1 MPGEWMHYFNYVC
14 IQFLVNWTIISWCH
28 IYIYNNLEANLYS
41 SWDLFLQHIIEMC
54 KFWVKVS
61 DLKKHPSLW
70 YQVTIFPDQSTN
82 SKSETMD
89 GFELSMP
96 PDETQMHREISVDL
110 LEFPVWSVSKIAG
123 SGDIYNFWKWG
134 WHWQP
139 EKLFGIN
146 EYPCDFSSS
155 SPSCGSFEPS
165 ASSAMN
171 ECLHELMNDW
181 MNEWRKEGMN
191 KRQKYTKMRTYVNH
205 SMYIYPGHPPPLK

>member
-1 MPGEWMHYFNYVC
+1 
-14 IQFLVNWTIISWCH
+14 
-28 IYIYNNLEANLYS
+28 
-41 SWDLFLQHIIEMC
+41 
-54 KFWVKVS
+54 
-61 DLKKHPSLW
+61 
-70 YQVTIFPDQSTN
+70 
-82 SKSETMD
+82 
-89 GFELSMP
+89 MP
-96 PDETQMHREISVDL
+96 PDETQTHREISVDL

-165 ASSAMN
+165 VSSAMN

-181 MNEWRKEGMN
+181 MNEGINEWINDKKWEHMWIIRCTSICTHFSSGISNLKPCCLAFPLACFSWQQPTFHES
-191 KRQKYTKMRTYVNH
+191 Q
-205 SMYIYPGHPPPLK
+205 PPPLVTRLLALRLKSAWIRFLCHQSLTMI

>member
-1 MPGEWMHYFNYVC
+1 MGFV
-14 IQFLVNWTIISWCH
+14 
-28 IYIYNNLEANLYS
+28 
-41 SWDLFLQHIIEMC
+41 LQHIFEMC
-54 KFWVKVS
+54 KFWVKGY

-82 SKSETMD
+82 SMSENMD

-96 PDETQMHREISVDL
+96 PDETQTHREISVDL

-123 SGDIYNFWKWG
+123 SGDIYIYNFWKWG

-181 MNEWRKEGMN
+181 MNEGRNEWMN
-191 KRQKYTKMRTYVNH
+191 KRQKWEHMWIIRCTSIYTHTSV
-205 SMYIYPGHPPPLK
+205 PA